1 MDLSVCIVSMNTR
14 DLLRDCLDSLFSDT
28 ARHSFEVIITDN
40 GSSDGS
46 LEMLT
51 KNYPQIKVISNAS
64 NLGYTRPMN
73 QALQAGVGRYL
84 MQLNPDTLLH
94 PGLIDTLVDYMDAN
108 PQVGICTPK
117 VLNRDG
123 TLQKQ
128 CRRSAARPWDA
139 ISYILGLSLLFPK
152 SRFFGRYLMEYL
164 PDDQIAEVEA
174 VSGSCM
180 LIRRLLIEQIGYLD
194 EQFFAYQEDAEFCFR
209 ARKAGW
215 KIFFVPQAQITHFGG
230 LGGSRFVPYRG
241 IYAWHHSFYLYYRK
255 HLAREYF
262 FLINGLVYLGI
273 GIKLLFALSINAVRK
288 EKIVGTRKP

>member
-1 MDLSVCIVSMNTR
+1 MDLSVCIVSFNTR
-14 DLLRDCLDSLFSDT
+14 DLLRDCLNSLYSSST
-28 ARHSFEVIITDN
+28 RYSYEVVITDN

-46 LEMLT
+46 QEMLAAEF
-51 KNYPQIKVISNAS
+51 PRVQVIRNDT
-64 NLGYTRPMN
+64 NQGYTRPMN
-73 QALQAGVGRYL
+73 QALQAGSGRYL

-108 PQVGICTPK
+108 SQVGICTPK

-152 SRFFGRYLMEYL
+152 SRVFGRYLMEYL

-180 LIRRLLIEQIGYLD
+180 LIRRAVIEQIGYLD

-273 GIKLLFALSINAVRK
+273 GIKLLFSLLINAVRK
-288 EKIVGTRKP
+288 EKIVGSKKP

>member
-1 MDLSVCIVSMNTR
+1 MDLSVCIVSFNTC
-14 DLLRDCLDSLFSDT
+14 DLLRDCLSSLFSSIT
-28 ARHSFEVIITDN
+28 RYSFDVVITDN

-46 LEMLT
+46 QEMLAEE
-51 KNYPQIKVISNAS
+51 YPQVQVIRNDT

-73 QALQAGVGRYL
+73 QALQASAGRYL
-84 MQLNPDTLLH
+84 MQLNPDTLPH

-108 PQVGICTPK
+108 PRVGICTPK

-139 ISYILGLSLLFPK
+139 ISYILGLSRLFPN

-164 PDDQIAEVEA
+164 PENQIAEVEA

-180 LIRRLLIEQIGYLD
+180 LIRRAVIEQIGYLD

-215 KIFFVPQAQITHFGG
+215 KIFYVPQAQITHFGG

-262 FLINGLVYLGI
+262 FLVNGLVYLGI
-273 GIKLLFALSINAVRK
+273 GIKLLVTLLINAVRK
-288 EKIVGTRKP
+288 EKIVGTKKP

>member
-1 MDLSVCIVSMNTR
+1 MN
-14 DLLRDCLDSLFSDT
+14 SLFSSST
-28 ARHSFEVIITDN
+28 RYSYEVVITDN

-46 LEMLT
+46 QEMLVAEF
-51 KNYPQIKVISNAS
+51 PRVQVIRNDT

-94 PGLIDTLVDYMDAN
+94 AGLIDTLVDYMDAS

-117 VLNRDG
+117 VLNSDG

-139 ISYILGLSLLFPK
+139 ISYILGLSRLFPR

-180 LIRRLLIEQIGYLD
+180 LICRAVIEQIGYLD

-215 KIFFVPQAQITHFGG
+215 KIFFVPQAQITHYGG
-230 LGGSRFVPYRG
+230 QGGSRVVPYRG
-241 IYAWHHSFYLYYRK
+241 IYAWHRSFYLYYRK

-273 GIKLLFALSINAVRK
+273 GIKLLFTLLINAVRK
-288 EKIVGTRKP
+288 EKIVGTKKP